1 MKVKSESEV
10 AQSSPT
16 PSDPMDC
23 SLPGSSVHGTFQE
36 EYWSAVPLHPLALYF
51 FNPYEAACLLPRT
64 LSSPYQRASLN
75 SVLHNSTLPSPPPPS
90 VSPTSM
96 TQPFCFPSLGLS
108 VPNQAARLVLRA
120 WPLSRI
126 NQLPSASW
134 LRLSIPHRCCSSLP
148 PYMPSPSPW
157 QLAPWGA
164 AWYPAGHT
172 HRKLPG
178 VFSQRPRSQGGGTR
192 WHSSTSAGTNR
203 VAGAGAD
210 TPPPPLPQ
218 TAWQGAGGPGTA
230 GAESSWGR
238 GQAEAGARGGRG
250 ARSGSV

>member
-1 MKVKSESEV
+1 MK
-10 AQSSPT
+10 
-16 PSDPMDC
+16 
-23 SLPGSSVHGTFQE
+23 
-36 EYWSAVPLHPLALYF
+36 
-51 FNPYEAACLLPRT
+51 LLVCFLELC

-75 SVLHNSTLPSPPPPS
+75 SVLHNSTLSSPPPPS

-108 VPNQAARLVLRA
+108 VPNQAACLVLRA

-126 NQLPSASW
+126 NQPPSASW
-134 LRLSIPHRCCSSLP
+134 LRLSILHCCCSSLP
-148 PYMPSPSPW
+148 RYMPSPSPW

-178 VFSQRPRSQGGGTR
+178 VFSQRPRSHGGGTR

-210 TPPPPLPQ
+210 APPPPLPQ
-218 TAWQGAGGPGTA
+218 TAWRGWGGPPGD
-230 GAESSWGR
+230 S
-238 GQAEAGARGGRG
+238 RGGVKLG
-250 ARSGSV
+250 QGPG

>member
-1 MKVKSESEV
+1 MIPKSLDQSPSLTLDP
-10 AQSSPT
+10 SSP
-16 PSDPMDC
+16 PSFPHF
-23 SLPGSSVHGTFQE
+23 LPFHSSIMV
-36 EYWSAVPLHPLALYF
+36 
-51 FNPYEAACLLPRT
+51 
-64 LSSPYQRASLN
+64 
-75 SVLHNSTLPSPPPPS
+75 
-90 VSPTSM
+90 
-96 TQPFCFPSLGLS
+96 QPQP
-108 VPNQAARLVLRA
+108 
-120 WPLSRI
+120 
-126 NQLPSASW
+126 PSASW
-134 LRLSIPHRCCSSLP
+134 LRLSILHCCCSSLP
-148 PYMPSPSPW
+148 RYMPSPSPW

-178 VFSQRPRSQGGGTR
+178 VFSQRPRSHGGGTR

-210 TPPPPLPQ
+210 APPPPLPQ
-218 TAWQGAGGPGTA
+218 TAWRGWGGAPPGTA